1 VDLVA
6 ELERDVT
13 VEEVNQ
19 ALKTAASTSQLAK
32 YLEYCE
38 EPLVS
43 CDFNDNP
50 KSSIVDA
57 GCTSVIGGS
66 TSGSGNMVKV
76 IAWYDNEWGY
86 SCRVMD
92 LIEYVAG
99 R

>member
-19 ALKTAASTSQLAK
+19 ALKTAASTSQLTK

-57 GCTSVIGGS
+57 GCTSVIGG
-66 TSGSGNMVKV
+66 NMVKI

-86 SCRVMD
+86 SCRVVD
-92 LIEYVAG
+92 LIEHIM
-99 R
+99 